1 MQQFKVQ
8 LHSVQDVE
16 EFVGIVTAQSFPVTV
31 SGGSYETSGR
41 GFMEMFCLD
50 LNHPITV
57 SADCSE
63 EEFSRFRQ
71 EAWALMVK

>member
-1 MQQFKVQ
+1 MQQFRVQ

-16 EFVGIVTAQSFPVTV
+16 IFVGIVTAQSFPVTV
-31 SGGSYETSGR
+31 SGGFHETSGR
-41 GFMEMFCLD
+41 SFMEMFCLD
-50 LNHPITV
+50 LNNPITV

-63 EEFSRFRQ
+63 EEFARFRQ